1 MSPKLLL
8 SAIAGA
14 SLFGMASTANA
25 LTINWNDLTDG
36 ASNASGAGW
45 TATATP
51 RPFDQKTLNGFS
63 GTGIEGGFVAGEV
76 DLDGESITI
85 NFDAPQ
91 RLDSITLAFLFK
103 DGNFGDGVS
112 EVARLRIST
121 SPFIAGDLSVITPTT
136 ATWSGLGGG
145 PVVNVSPGDES
156 GAGVWT
162 ILDPFGNMQVSSI
175 TMTALLVGS
184 PPPSGSAN
192 SDFAF
197 NQLNSTPVPEPVSA
211 GLLGAA
217 LAGFAVARRRK
228 A

>member
-8 SAIAGA
+8 SAMAGA
-14 SLFGMASTANA
+14 SLFAMASTANA

-36 ASNASGAGW
+36 ANAAAGPGW
-45 TATATP
+45 AATASP
-51 RPFDQKTLNGFS
+51 RPFDQKSLNGFS
-63 GTGIEGGFVAGEV
+63 GTGVEGGFVTGEI

-85 NFDAPQ
+85 NFDDPQ
-91 RLDSITLAFLFK
+91 HLDDITVAFLFK
-103 DGNFGDGVS
+103 DGNFGDTVS
-112 EVARLRIST
+112 EVARLTISA
-121 SPFIAGDLSVITPTT
+121 SPFIAGDLSVITPTL
-136 ATWSGLGGG
+136 ATWSGPGGG
-145 PVVNVSPGDES
+145 PVVNVSAGDES

-162 ILDPFGNMQVSSI
+162 ILDPFGNMQVTSI
-175 TMTALLVGS
+175 TLTALQVGS
-184 PPPSGSAN
+184 PPPSGAAN

-197 NQLNSTPVPEPVSA
+197 NQLNSSPVPEPVSA